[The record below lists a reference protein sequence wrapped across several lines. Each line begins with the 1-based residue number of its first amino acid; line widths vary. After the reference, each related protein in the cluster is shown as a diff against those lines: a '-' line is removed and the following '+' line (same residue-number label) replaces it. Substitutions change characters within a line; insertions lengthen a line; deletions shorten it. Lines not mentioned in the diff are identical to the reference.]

1 MKARCEFKKKDLQ
14 CKVIKEEGNGEV
26 EDRRGIG
33 LGITNNWTIL
43 E

>member
-1 MKARCEFKKKDLQ
+1 LKARCEFKKKDLQ
-14 CKVIKEEGNGEV
+14 CKVIKEGNGEV
-26 EDRRGIG
+26 EERRGIG